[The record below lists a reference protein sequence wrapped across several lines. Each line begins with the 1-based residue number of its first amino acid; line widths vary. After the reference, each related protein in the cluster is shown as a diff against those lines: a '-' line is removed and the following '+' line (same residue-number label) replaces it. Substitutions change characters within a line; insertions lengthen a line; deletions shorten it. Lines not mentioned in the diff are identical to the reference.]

1 MARNPAFRQ
10 PGRARSGSVAHRTR
24 ALRTLPAGDMAGLTP
39 PVHGAADHNPGDTV
53 GEACRHRHLPE
64 SNPAG
69 HTLPV
74 GGPRPVGRR
83 RGLVRQGRTWTL
95 AGFSQRYGRR
105 AQCRYRRDCAVRAEP
120 KPEAVSGSS
129 GVLVCRG
136 RRSESGSCKVT
147 GRFGPQEGVQA
158 APARVWY
165 LPGSEPSGG
174 VSLPRIPFP
183 CCACRWSND
192 AEQLCGDG
200 EDDRGLKGEHPAQLG
215 AQGFEVG
222 FGGEIGP
229 EPGFEGGEVGFRGG
243 A

>member
-10 PGRARSGSVAHRTR
+10 PGGPRSGSADHRTL
-24 ALRTLPAGDMAGLTP
+24 ALRTLPAGDVAGLTP
-39 PVHGAADHNPGDTV
+39 PVLGAGRNSGDTA

-95 AGFSQRYGRR
+95 ASFSRRYGRR

-136 RRSESGSCKVT
+136 RRSESGPCGGAHGRVRPVGRRT
-147 GRFGPQEGVQA
+147 GGAGEGVVSARSRAERRRQPA
-158 APARVWY
+158 AHTLSVLC
-165 LPGSEPSGG
+165 LP
-174 VSLPRIPFP
+174 VVKR
-183 CCACRWSND
+183 CRTAWRRW
-192 AEQLCGDG
+192 
-200 EDDRGLKGEHPAQLG
+200 RG
-215 AQGFEVG
+215 
-222 FGGEIGP
+222 
-229 EPGFEGGEVGFRGG
+229 
-243 A
+243 